1 MGFDRGV
8 LPKDRDK
15 AETYPWMGLLTIV
28 LIIGGILLAVWLA
41 FGAFGD
47 GEEPTEIPGFDS
59 RGVITSLL

>member
-15 AETYPWMGLLTIV
+15 DETYPWMGLLTIV

-41 FGAFGD
+41 FGAFGE
-47 GEEPTEIPGFDS
+47 GEEPAEIPGFDS

>member
-15 AETYPWMGLLTIV
+15 DETYPWMGLVTIV

-41 FGAFGD
+41 FGD
-47 GEEPTEIPGFDS
+47 SDEPAEIPGFDS
-59 RGVITSLL
+59 RGIITSLL

>member
-15 AETYPWMGLLTIV
+15 DETYPWMGLVTMV
-28 LIIGGILLAVWLA
+28 LIIGGILFAIWLA
-41 FGAFGD
+41 FGAFGED
-47 GEEPTEIPGFDS
+47 EEPAETSGFDS